1 MEEKLKII
9 KYAPPPSD
17 LPIYGQVD
25 PREVCF
31 FGRTNYESEFEI
43 KKYIFGIKRADRRRH
58 MYIIGKS
65 GVGKTKFLEL
75 LLRQDISYGRGICL
89 MDLHGDIIN
98 NILDFI
104 PEERIQDVIIIDPSD
119 INWPASFNPL
129 QNVAS
134 EMKHQVTQGLIE
146 VLKKQFDAN
155 WTPQLEYIFRFICL
169 ALLDYSNATM
179 AGMISILT
187 DRNYRQKVIEHIQ
200 DKTVRRFWEIEFSDW
215 SKKFDTEAIIP
226 LINKLE
232 QFLLN
237 PLLRHIFGQQENKID
252 IEKIMNKQKILLI
265 NLSKGKLGEENSSFF
280 GSMLVAKIYQAGI
293 ARASIRE
300 YERKDFYLYVDEFQ
314 NVATDTFINI
324 LSESRKYGLALTMAH
339 QYRAQLQPQILATIM
354 GNVATTVVFRVG
366 GDDAFSMEKEMTP
379 VFKAKDMLNLGVREF
394 YIKMTIDGGVADPFS
409 AETLKILPPTHSSN
423 REKIIEYSRRTYCAP
438 IEEVKRKIIE
448 ENSLISGNGI

>member
-1 MEEKLKII
+1 MIFGKRIKIRNRLAHEADFHLPIEEAQRLIEIYHKSFGRIIIQRVGNNLVIIMEEKLKII

-25 PREVCF
+25 PKEVCF

-146 VLKKQFDAN
+146 VLKN
-155 WTPQLEYIFRFICL
+155 NL
-169 ALLDYSNATM
+169 M
-179 AGMISILT
+179 LT
-187 DRNYRQKVIEHIQ
+187 GH
-200 DKTVRRFWEIEFSDW
+200 
-215 SKKFDTEAIIP
+215 
-226 LINKLE
+226 
-232 QFLLN
+232 LN
-237 PLLRHIFGQQENKID
+237 
-252 IEKIMNKQKILLI
+252 
-265 NLSKGKLGEENSSFF
+265 
-280 GSMLVAKIYQAGI
+280 
-293 ARASIRE
+293 
-300 YERKDFYLYVDEFQ
+300 
-314 NVATDTFINI
+314 
-324 LSESRKYGLALTMAH
+324 
-339 QYRAQLQPQILATIM
+339 
-354 GNVATTVVFRVG
+354 
-366 GDDAFSMEKEMTP
+366 
-379 VFKAKDMLNLGVREF
+379 
-394 YIKMTIDGGVADPFS
+394 
-409 AETLKILPPTHSSN
+409 
-423 REKIIEYSRRTYCAP
+423 
-438 IEEVKRKIIE
+438 
-448 ENSLISGNGI
+448 

>member
-25 PREVCF
+25 PKEVCF

-448 ENSLISGNGI
+448 EDSLISGNGI

>member
-1 MEEKLKII
+1 MDEKLKII

-17 LPIYGQVD
+17 LPIYGQAD
-25 PREVCF
+25 PKEVCF

-43 KKYIFGIKRADRRRH
+43 KRYIFGIKRADRRRH

-65 GVGKTKFLEL
+65 GVGKTKLMEL

-89 MDLHGDIIN
+89 MDPHGDIIN

-134 EMKHQVTQGLIE
+134 EMKYQATQGLIE

-155 WTPQLEYIFRFICL
+155 WTSQLEYIFRFICL
-169 ALLDYSNATM
+169 ALLDYPNATM

-187 DRNYRQKVIEHIQ
+187 DRNYRQKVIEYIQ
-200 DKTVRRFWEIEFSDW
+200 DKAIKRFWEIEFSDW

-237 PLLRHIFGQQENKID
+237 PLLLNIFGQQENKID
-252 IEKIMNKQKILLI
+252 I
-265 NLSKGKLGEENSSFF
+265 
-280 GSMLVAKIYQAGI
+280 
-293 ARASIRE
+293 
-300 YERKDFYLYVDEFQ
+300 
-314 NVATDTFINI
+314 
-324 LSESRKYGLALTMAH
+324 
-339 QYRAQLQPQILATIM
+339 
-354 GNVATTVVFRVG
+354 
-366 GDDAFSMEKEMTP
+366 
-379 VFKAKDMLNLGVREF
+379 
-394 YIKMTIDGGVADPFS
+394 
-409 AETLKILPPTHSSN
+409 
-423 REKIIEYSRRTYCAP
+423 
-438 IEEVKRKIIE
+438 
-448 ENSLISGNGI
+448 